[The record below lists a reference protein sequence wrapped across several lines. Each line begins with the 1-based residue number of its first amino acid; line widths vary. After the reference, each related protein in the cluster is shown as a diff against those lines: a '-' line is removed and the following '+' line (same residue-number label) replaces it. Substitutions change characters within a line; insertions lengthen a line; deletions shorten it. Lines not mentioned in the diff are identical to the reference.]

1 MPKRK
6 KQSDLS
12 DLETENARLKRTISR
27 LRKKLIRFEDQEI
40 TIQEEI
46 SIEKELPQS
55 SSKCISCG
63 TGELAELALN
73 GNVYNVCKSCHW
85 RKKIK

>member
-12 DLETENARLKRTISR
+12 DLEAENARLKRTISR
-27 LRKKLIRFEDQEI
+27 LRKKLIRFEDQEV

-46 SIEKELPQS
+46 SIEKESPPS
-55 SSKCISCG
+55 SNKCPNCHEDGI
-63 TGELAELALN
+63 TELILLN
-73 GNVYNVCKSCHW
+73 NTYVVCKSCHW